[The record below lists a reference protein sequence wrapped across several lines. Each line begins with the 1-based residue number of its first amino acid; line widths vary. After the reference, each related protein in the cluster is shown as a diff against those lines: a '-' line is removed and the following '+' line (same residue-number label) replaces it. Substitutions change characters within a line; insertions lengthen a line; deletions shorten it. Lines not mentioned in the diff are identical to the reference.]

1 MNSGASRGRA
11 GVIGFIIAET
21 SLFAVFVVAYL
32 FYLGKSVT
40 GPSPKEVL
48 DLPVVSTVCLLS
60 SSVTVALATRA
71 LAAGRVARGGSWLFV
86 TVVLGLAFLGSTARE
101 WRRLI
106 VERGLTIGTNL
117 FGPTFYPLMVL
128 PTTLVGYSVALSGPA
143 DYLRVAHLL
152 IGTLLAAGGTLAL
165 NQYVERDVDAR
176 MERTKRRPLP
186 DGRLQPLEALLFAS
200 ALTSLGVAYLA
211 IGVGVAAAVLT
222 LTTTILYICVYTP
235 LKLRTASC
243 MLVGA
248 VPGALPPVAGW
259 VAARG
264 DLGLGAAVLLDR
276 KSTRLKSSHTV

>member
-1 MNSGASRGRA
+1 MNSEASRGRA

-117 FGPTFYPLMVL
+117 FGSTFYPLVGL
-128 PTTLVGYSVALSGPA
+128 HASHVILGLVMLS
-143 DYLRVAHLL
+143 LCLV
-152 IGTLLAAGGTLAL
+152 
-165 NQYVERDVDAR
+165 
-176 MERTKRRPLP
+176 
-186 DGRLQPLEALLFAS
+186 FACS
-200 ALTSLGVAYLA
+200 
-211 IGVGVAAAVLT
+211 
-222 LTTTILYICVYTP
+222 
-235 LKLRTASC
+235 
-243 MLVGA
+243 
-248 VPGALPPVAGW
+248 GALKAIHAERVELVSWYWHFVDGVW
-259 VAARG
+259 V
-264 DLGLGAAVLLDR
+264 VVF
-276 KSTRLKSSHTV
+276 TVVYVIGR